1 MTPRPQVVID
11 CDPGHDDLIAIAV
24 AAHHC
29 DLLGITTVAGNA
41 PVAATTHNALV
52 ACDLFGL
59 DVPVH
64 AGAAHALVAEPPDVL
79 PVHGSTGLDGPTPVD
94 PSRDADGD
102 DAIAFLVETARTVEG
117 MWLLATGPLT
127 NVAMA
132 LRASPDL
139 ADRLAGIS
147 LMGGSATSG
156 NVTATA
162 EFNVI
167 CDPEAAAAVFTSG
180 VPIRMC
186 GLDLTRQVVVSEDE
200 IAQLRAADTT
210 ATSFVA
216 DCLVFYLDA
225 VRKFRRWEG
234 APLHDPCAVLA
245 LTHPD
250 LFDMVC
256 RRVDVELAGT
266 LTRGMTVV
274 DERGWDPPEKRNV
287 DLARHVDAV
296 AAKQLIFE
304 AIRERDPTST

>member
-1 MTPRPQVVID
+1 MTQRPQVVID

-24 AAHHC
+24 AASHC
-29 DLLGITTVAGNA
+29 ELLGITTVAGNA
-41 PVAATTHNALV
+41 PLAATTRNALV
-52 ACDLFGL
+52 ACELFGL

-64 AGAAHALVAEPPDVL
+64 AGAAHALVAEPPAARS
-79 PVHGSTGLDGPTPVD
+79 VHGSTGLDGPAPIE
-94 PSRDADGD
+94 PSRGPAGD
-102 DAIAFLVETARTVEG
+102 DAVAFLVETARAVDG
-117 MWLLATGPLT
+117 LWLLATGPLT
-127 NVAMA
+127 NVALA

-162 EFNVI
+162 EFNVS

-186 GLDLTRQVVVSEDE
+186 GLDLTHQVAFSDDD
-200 IAQLRAADTT
+200 ISGLRAANTT

-216 DCLVFYLDA
+216 DCLAFYLDA
-225 VRKFRRWEG
+225 VRQLTHWKT

-250 LFDMVC
+250 LFDMAR

-287 DLARHVDAV
+287 DLARRVDAV
-296 AAKQLIFE
+296 VAKQLIFD
-304 AIRERDPTST
+304 AVRERNAIST